1 MSDDVCLVD
10 VFVCRRPGRK
20 EVSNSFLQATAFF
33 NKLGVTNEI
42 LENEPKSCLE
52 VV

>member
-1 MSDDVCLVD
+1 MSDEVCLVV

-20 EVSNSFLQATAFF
+20 EVSNSFYRQLD
-33 NKLGVTNEI
+33 LSLEI
-42 LENEPKSCLE
+42 LGNEPKSCLE